1 MTTGVRYD
9 INLTQGSSYSAAL
22 TLTDSAGSR
31 VNMSGY
37 SGYAPI
43 KTRYGATGDV
53 LGEFL
58 VLITVPASGGFS
70 ISITDEESAL
80 IPCTQAAYE
89 VNLYASGS
97 NDPLKYIN
105 GYINV
110 YPSV

>member
-9 INLTQGSSYSAAL
+9 LNLTQGASFVTSL
-22 TLTDSAGSR
+22 TLTNSEGSL
-31 VNMSGY
+31 VNLSGY

-43 KTRYGATGDV
+43 KTRYGATGSI

-58 VLITVPASGGFS
+58 VSVTSPASGGFS

-80 IPCTQAAYE
+80 LPCTQAAYE
-89 VNLYASGS
+89 VNLYSSGS

-105 GYINV
+105 GYLNV